1 MTDDARITA
10 FDPAA
15 PASEVYDANAEL
27 GKAYRPLASQL
38 IPAEDLRPVID
49 HIRGQWEEQEMM
61 KAAGGQIIQF
71 PDQRGGKP
79 PPSRGMQ
86 SVYLDDLQIFANGEY
101 YEKPTPLGFE
111 GLRQVVERTPILASV
126 VMTRIRQVSRFTQI
140 SEDGGPGFEIR
151 HADRKHKLTGAE
163 QEAAQLLGRFFQ
175 NCGWEFN
182 PRKRKMLRRDNF
194 AQFIS
199 KSIRDSLSMDASPI
213 ETEMKRNRSL
223 GLDGFYAV
231 DGSTIRLCHEEGY
244 QGDDSIYAVQV
255 VQGRLTTAYNLDQL
269 IYEVRN
275 PRADVRLAG
284 YGLGEPELMIQVVT
298 GFLNALTY
306 NIKGFDENAIPKGL
320 LHLSGQYSSED
331 LSAFKRYWNA
341 MVKGINNAWTL
352 PVMVSSDQESKATFE
367 KFGVEF
373 NEMYFSRWMTFLTSI
388 VTAIYGMDPTEIN
401 FESFSEGKSSLS
413 GNDTSE
419 KLANSKDKGLRP
431 LMAFYEA
438 TLTDF
443 VVAEFDPNFCFRWV
457 GVDEE
462 DQQQAWEG
470 KKLTLRIDELR
481 AEQGYERWSA
491 GDPTGPDMGAAP
503 LNPSLIGPW
512 MQMQQGGQDF
522 GGQPGAAEQGDF
534 GQPPAEGQGG
544 GDKPGQSDDDAS
556 GDKPAPGAGGSDF
569 GGQKSGGG
577 DFGKALNVYS
587 IEG

>member
-1 MTDDARITA
+1 M
-10 FDPAA
+10 
-15 PASEVYDANAEL
+15 
-27 GKAYRPLASQL
+27 YRPLASQL
-38 IPAEDLRPVID
+38 IPSEDLQPVID
-49 HIRGQWEEQEMM
+49 HIRGQFEEQEMM
-61 KAAGGQIIQF
+61 KASGGQILQF
-71 PDQRGGKP
+71 PDQRGGKDAP
-79 PPSRGMQ
+79 KRGMQ
-86 SVYLDDLQIFANGEY
+86 SVYLDDLQIFANGQY
-101 YEKPTPLGFE
+101 YERPTPLGFE

-126 VMTRIRQVSRFTQI
+126 VMTRIRQVNRFTQM

-151 HADRKHKLTGAE
+151 HSDRKHKLTSEE
-163 QEAAQLLGRFFQ
+163 QDAAHLLGRFFA

-182 PRKRKMLRRDNF
+182 PRKRKALRRDNF
-194 AQFIS
+194 AQFMS

-244 QGDDSIYAVQV
+244 EGDDTIYAVQV

-320 LHLSGQYSSED
+320 LHLSGQYSTED

-352 PVMVSSDQESKATFE
+352 PVMVSPDQESKATFE

-413 GNDTSE
+413 GSDTSE

-431 LMAFYEA
+431 LMAFYES

-443 VVAEFDPNFCFRWV
+443 VVTEFDPKFCFRWV
-457 GVDEE
+457 GLEE
-462 DQQQAWEG
+462 DDQQRAWEA
-470 KKLTLRIDELR
+470 KKLILKVDELR
-481 AEQGYERWSA
+481 AEEGYQPW
-491 GDPTGPDMGAAP
+491 GDPKIGDAP
-503 LNPSLIGPW
+503 INPSLMGAF
-512 MQMQQGGQDF
+512 QQAQQGGQDF

-534 GQPPAEGQGG
+534 GQPPAEGQGDG
-544 GDKPGQSDDDAS
+544 SKPGQGGDDAS
-556 GDKPAPGAGGSDF
+556 GDKPPPGAGGGDF
-569 GGQKSGGG
+569 GGKSGGAGG